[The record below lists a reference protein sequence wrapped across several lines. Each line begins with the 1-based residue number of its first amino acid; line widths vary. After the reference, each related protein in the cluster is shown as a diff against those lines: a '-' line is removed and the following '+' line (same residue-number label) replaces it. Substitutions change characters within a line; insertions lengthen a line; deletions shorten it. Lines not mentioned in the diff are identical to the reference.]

1 VYVHHLDIK
10 LDVYSASLCDGQS
23 EFGNEEFVGG
33 FKEAFLLT
41 SKNLNS
47 SLLKANSLSVSIPA
61 ASSESTS
68 LELRVELAA
77 WARALL
83 SISLWSACGCRLGGR
98 LFEKY
103 MMRYIVFCRLTE
115 TVDFALI
122 RFKVDN
128 ATLTYL
134 QSSGDDL
141 RGKGKV
147 LAKVNNTLVSKVV
160 IVVLPVKGLSA
171 KSL

>member
-1 VYVHHLDIK
+1 LDIK
-10 LDVYSASLCDGQS
+10 LDAYSASLCGGLS
-23 EFGNEEFVGG
+23 EFGDEEFLGE
-33 FKEAFLLT
+33 FIEAFLLT

-77 WARALL
+77 WAGALL

-98 LFEKY
+98 LFEKF
-103 MMRYIVFCRLTE
+103 MMRNIVFCRLTE
-115 TVDFALI
+115 IADLAVIRLGVDKAAL
-122 RFKVDN
+122 K
-128 ATLTYL
+128 YL
-134 QSSGDDL
+134 QSSGNNL

-147 LAKVNNTLVSKVV
+147 FAKVNNTLVSKVV